1 MKIDG
6 IHYMMPTVFKDSDS
20 IDIESMINIANY
32 AKKSGCVGLV
42 LLGVMGEAHRLDES
56 EKILLLEEISNV
68 SREVK
73 LLLTV
78 GVSAESG
85 YLASSFAAKASE
97 FGANQVMLAP
107 PIMKKPNEQIL
118 YRYYKDVNDAISK
131 NTSLVVQDLP
141 DQSGVYMSPEFMTHL
156 DNNLEKIN
164 SIKLEDPPT
173 PKKITKIMN
182 LKSDNLK
189 IFGGLGGLFFF
200 EELLRGA
207 SWTMTGFSFT
217 EILVQ
222 IYNYFVDN
230 KYKEAKSLF
239 YKWLPL
245 IRYENSVGISL
256 AIRKE
261 ILKQRK
267 IIKYSNVRYPT
278 PSIDLED
285 INELEQILKDYI

>member
-1 MKIDG
+1 
-6 IHYMMPTVFKDSDS
+6 
-20 IDIESMINIANY
+20 MI
-32 AKKSGCVGLV
+32 
-42 LLGVMGEAHRLDES
+42 
-56 EKILLLEEISNV
+56 
-68 SREVK
+68 
-73 LLLTV
+73 
-78 GVSAESG
+78 
-85 YLASSFAAKASE
+85 
-97 FGANQVMLAP
+97 
-107 PIMKKPNEQIL
+107 
-118 YRYYKDVNDAISK
+118 
-131 NTSLVVQDLP
+131 
-141 DQSGVYMSPEFMTHL
+141 HL
-156 DNNLEKIN
+156 DDNLEKIN

-207 SWTMTGFSFT
+207 SGTMTGFSFT

-222 IYNYFVDN
+222 IYDYFINN
-230 KYKEAKSLF
+230 KYDEAKLLF

-261 ILKQRK
+261 ILRQRK

>member
-97 FGANQVMLAP
+97 LGANQVMLAP

-118 YRYYKDVNDAISK
+118 YRYYKDVNDSISK

-182 LKSDNLK
+182 LKS
-189 IFGGLGGLFFF
+189 
-200 EELLRGA
+200 
-207 SWTMTGFSFT
+207 T
-217 EILVQ
+217 
-222 IYNYFVDN
+222 
-230 KYKEAKSLF
+230 
-239 YKWLPL
+239 
-245 IRYENSVGISL
+245 
-256 AIRKE
+256 
-261 ILKQRK
+261 
-267 IIKYSNVRYPT
+267 IKYSLLSIGLLTCLGSYAQEVVVTDSSSIPMNEQVVKDTVVEKGKQRRKVDGIAAVVGQFIILD
-278 PSIDLED
+278 SDIDLMYKDMQSQGISTAQVTDCNLAGSLMENKLYAHHLIMVLE
-285 INELEQILKDYI
+285 IN